1 MKLPNGDRATID
13 PRKVEDYCLS
23 PTHRQGRHKAR
34 VFADALGIGVADA
47 ALLMD
52 ALRSA
57 AAQGEAQTGEAD
69 QYGQRY
75 TVDFVYDGPKA
86 SRMVRS
92 AWMVRNGEDV
102 PCLVTCYVL

>member
-1 MKLPNGDRATID
+1 MKLPNGDQATID

-23 PTHRQGRHKAR
+23 PTHHEGRHKAR
-34 VFADALGIGVADA
+34 VFADALGLGPADS
-47 ALLMD
+47 ALLVH

-57 AAQGEAQTGEAD
+57 AAHVDAHKGVAD

-86 SRMVRS
+86 SAMVRS
-92 AWMVRNGEDV
+92 AWIVGTGEDV
-102 PCLVTCYVL
+102 PRLVTCHVL